1 VTQATLILVLLAGL
15 MIVLAATKRDGSLSR
30 GLKLSWGTFKRTISL
45 LVVAFLIVGFVEEL
59 APQDIVGT
67 WIGPG
72 SGLRGIL
79 IGEVAGA
86 LMPGGPYVIFPLI
99 AAIYNAGAG
108 LGPTLAMIT
117 SWSSLALLSASFELP
132 FLGWRFTAIRM
143 GLGLVIPV
151 LVGLVGMLLFG

>member
-1 VTQATLILVLLAGL
+1 MSQATLILVVLAGL
-15 MIVLAATKRDGSLSR
+15 MLVLAAAKRDGSLSR
-30 GLKLSWGTFKRTISL
+30 GLNLSWGTFRRTILL
-45 LVVAFLIVGFVEEL
+45 LVLAFLIVGFVEEL

-67 WIGPG
+67 WLGPG
-72 SGLRGIL
+72 SGVKGIL

-99 AAIYNAGAG
+99 AAIYHAGAG

-143 GLGLVIPV
+143 GLGLAVPVI
-151 LVGLVGMLLFG
+151 VGLVGKLLFG